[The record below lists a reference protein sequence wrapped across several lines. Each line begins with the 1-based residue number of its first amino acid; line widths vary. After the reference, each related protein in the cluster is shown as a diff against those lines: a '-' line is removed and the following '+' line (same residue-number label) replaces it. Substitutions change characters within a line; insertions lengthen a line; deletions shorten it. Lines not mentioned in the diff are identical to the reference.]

1 MLYMAPRLR
10 SSFLSVKQHIM
21 KTFCP
26 KNNLLG
32 VSIQECGSVCKGN
45 TVSAFKSFGA
55 VLMLQKCC
63 LAITVDSKNKRKL

>member
-1 MLYMAPRLR
+1 
-10 SSFLSVKQHIM
+10 M

-26 KNNLLG
+26 KNHLLG
-32 VSIQECGSVCKGN
+32 VSIQECGSLCKGN